1 MSLNA
6 TLHRAFIQRHP
17 GAAVR
22 VVDNL
27 EREELGSTVMAVA
40 DQDPALLLPLL
51 DRLPPGRALEVFR
64 LLTSETKERIL
75 LAAGPRL
82 AVSLLGALSA
92 TEREATLD
100 PLPGSLQREL
110 ERLLAFPD
118 DSAGRLMDRAYDVA
132 RPWMT
137 AAQLRARLRES
148 DLKRVRSVYVVDD
161 DRRLLGRLDMQD
173 LALAGEHDLIE
184 GLMQP
189 VMGLLELATPRSE
202 IVQLLE
208 ESRLDSLPVADLDQR
223 LMGVV
228 RYTSLFRA
236 IEAEANVDLQTMVGA
251 SADERALSPAS
262 FVVRRRLPWLH
273 INLLTAALA
282 AAVVGLFENTIAQF
296 TALAV
301 LLPVVAG
308 QAGNAGAQALAVTI
322 RGLALR
328 EIGLVDWFR
337 VLGKESV
344 AGFFNGAV
352 LALSCGVGVFVWSQS
367 VGLALVIAI
376 AMILSVLAAAVAGAL
391 VPIMLTR
398 LGQDPATASSILLTT
413 VTDVA
418 GFMSFLGTATLLSA
432 LL

>member
-1 MSLNA
+1 MSLSTA
-6 TLHRAFIQRHP
+6 LHQAFIRRHP
-17 GAAVR
+17 GAALR
-22 VVDNL
+22 VVDSL
-27 EREELGSTVMAVA
+27 KGEELDRSVAAVA
-40 DQDPALLLPLL
+40 DHDPALLLPIL

-64 LLTSETKERIL
+64 LLAADAKERIL

-82 AVSLLGALSA
+82 AVSLLGALGA
-92 TEREATLD
+92 TERQAVLD

-137 AAQLRARLRES
+137 AEELRTRLRES

-173 LALAGEHDLIE
+173 LALAGEQDLIE

-189 VMGLLELATPRSE
+189 PAGMLELATPRAD
-202 IVQLLE
+202 IVLLLE
-208 ESRLDSLPVADLDQR
+208 DTRLDSLPVVDVDQR

-236 IEAEANVDLQTMVGA
+236 IEAEANVDLQTMVGV
-251 SADERALSPAS
+251 SADERALSPTG
-262 FVVRRRLPWLH
+262 FVIRRRLPWLH
-273 INLLTAALA
+273 VNLLTAFLA
-282 AAVVGLFENTIAQF
+282 ASVVGLFEHTIAQF

-301 LLPVVAG
+301 LMPVVAG
-308 QAGNAGAQALAVTI
+308 MSGNAGAQALAVTI

-328 EIGLVDWFR
+328 EIGIGDWRRLLF
-337 VLGKESV
+337 KEQRAAFV
-344 AGFFNGAV
+344 NGFA
-352 LALSCGVGVFVWSQS
+352 LAASCGVGVLLWSQS
-367 VGLALVIAI
+367 PGLALVIGI
-376 AMILSVLAAAVAGAL
+376 AMVLGLMAAATAGAL
-391 VPIMLTR
+391 VPILLTR
-398 LGQDPATASSILLTT
+398 FGQDPATASSILLTT
-413 VTDVA
+413 VTDVF
-418 GFMSFLGTATLLSA
+418 GFFAFLGTATLLSA

>member
-1 MSLNA
+1 MSLTA
-6 TLHRAFIQRHP
+6 TLHEAFIRRHP
-17 GAAVR
+17 GAALR
-22 VVDNL
+22 VVDSL
-27 EREELGSTVMAVA
+27 KGEELGGVVSAVA
-40 DQDPALLLPLL
+40 DHDPVLLLPIL
-51 DRLPPGRALEVFR
+51 DRLPPGRALEVFG
-64 LLTSETKERIL
+64 LLNAQGQERIL

-82 AVSLLGALSA
+82 AVSLLGAMSA
-92 TEREATLD
+92 TERAAVLE
-100 PLPGSLQREL
+100 PLPGSLRREL

-118 DSAGRLMDRAYDVA
+118 DAAGRLMDRAYDVA

-137 AAQLRARLRES
+137 AVELRARLRES

-173 LALAGEHDLIE
+173 LALAGENDIVE
-184 GLMQP
+184 GMMQP
-189 VMGLLELATPRSE
+189 ATGMLQLATPRPD
-202 IVQLLE
+202 IVLLLE
-208 ESRLDSLPVADLDQR
+208 DTRLDALPVVDLDQR

-236 IEAEANVDLQTMVGA
+236 IEAEANVDLQTMVGV
-251 SADERALSPAS
+251 SADERGLSPAG

-282 AAVVGLFENTIAQF
+282 AAVVGLFEGTIAQF

-344 AGFFNGAV
+344 AGAVNGAV
-352 LALSCGVGVFVWSQS
+352 LALSCGVGVWVWSQS
-367 VGLALVIAI
+367 VGLALVIGI
-376 AMILSVLAAAVAGAL
+376 AMILSVIAAAVAGAL
-391 VPIMLTR
+391 VPILLTR

-418 GFMSFLGTATLLSA
+418 GFMSFLGTATLLSGM
-432 LL
+432 L